1 MTGGGLSSII
11 SLMLSIRLKR
21 IGKKHQAA
29 YRVVVSER
37 RHKMVGVHTEDLGW
51 YNPGLNKGEFKIDRI
66 KYWMGVGARVS
77 ATVHNLLVSKKLIEG
92 KKIAK
97 HKQPKKK
104 EGDASAS
111 SAQGAKAAPAAAPA
125 AEAPKA

>member
-1 MTGGGLSSII
+1 MTASAYSSII

-21 IGKKHQAA
+21 IGKKHQPA

-37 RHKMVGVHTEDLGW
+37 RHKMVGIHTEDLGW
-51 YNPGLNKGEFKIDRI
+51 YNPGLDKGEFKIDRI
-66 KYWMGVGARVS
+66 KYWLGVGASIS
-77 ATVHNLLVSKKLIEG
+77 ATLHNLLLKQKLIEG

-97 HKQPKKK
+97 HKQPKIDPNAKP
-104 EGDASAS
+104 
-111 SAQGAKAAPAAAPA
+111 AQGGQASAAPAAAAP

>member
-1 MTGGGLSSII
+1 
-11 SLMLSIRLKR
+11 MLSIRLKR

-51 YNPGLNKGEFKIDRI
+51 YNPGQDKGEFKIDRI
-66 KYWMGVGARVS
+66 KYWMSVGASVS
-77 ATVHNLLVSKKLIEG
+77 DTIHNLLLKRGLITG

-97 HKQPKKK
+97 HKQPKK
-104 EGDASAS
+104 DPN
-111 SAQGAKAAPAAAPA
+111 AKVATATEPAAAPA
-125 AEAPKA
+125 AATPTEKPAETK

>member
-1 MTGGGLSSII
+1 
-11 SLMLSIRLKR
+11 MLSIRLKR

-51 YNPGLNKGEFKIDRI
+51 YNPGQDKGEFKIDRI
-66 KYWMGVGARVS
+66 KYWMSTGAS
-77 ATVHNLLVSKKLIEG
+77 ISDTLHNLLLKRKLIEG

-97 HKQPKKK
+97 HKQPKI
-104 EGDASAS
+104 DPN
-111 SAQGAKAAPAAAPA
+111 AKAATAAKP
-125 AEAPKA
+125 AEAPVEAAKA

>member
-1 MTGGGLSSII
+1 
-11 SLMLSIRLKR
+11 MLSIRLKR

-51 YNPGLNKGEFKIDRI
+51 YNPGLDKGEFKIDRI
-66 KYWMGVGARVS
+66 KYWMSTGAS
-77 ATVHNLLVSKKLIEG
+77 ISDTMHNLLLKRGLIEG

-104 EGDASAS
+104 EGE
-111 SAQGAKAAPAAAPA
+111 AKAAAPAAAAP

>member
-1 MTGGGLSSII
+1 
-11 SLMLSIRLKR
+11 MLSIRLKR

-51 YNPGLNKGEFKIDRI
+51 YNPGQDKGEFKIDRI
-66 KYWMGVGARVS
+66 KYWMSTGAS
-77 ATVHNLLVSKKLIEG
+77 ISDTLHNLLLKRKLIEG

-97 HKQPKKK
+97 HKQPKI
-104 EGDASAS
+104 DPN
-111 SAQGAKAAPAAAPA
+111 AKAATAAKP
-125 AEAPKA
+125 AEAPAEAAKA